1 MLVFVMMLLV
11 MGRVVAALEPLTTAL
26 VTRKLLQVGGAV
38 LCRNHRLLPPDI
50 RLGRVY
56 IKRACTTAVSW
67 SRSCG
72 FSCGFYHSP
81 KKLDKLW
88 KISARKF
95 RRLKVSSSSGNIHW
109 LLHGIHQL
117 IFVSVVYGFEEVA
130 PFSLMVAKDIAG
142 DIVMDMLL
150 KK

>member
-1 MLVFVMMLLV
+1 MLVFVMILLV
-11 MGRVVAALEPLTTAL
+11 MGRVAALEPLTTAL

-88 KISARKF
+88 KISVRKF
-95 RRLKVSSSSGNIHW
+95 GRLKVSSSSVNTHW

-142 DIVMDMLL
+142 DIVMDVLL

>member
-1 MLVFVMMLLV
+1 MLVFLFVMLMV
-11 MGRVVAALEPLTTAL
+11 GGVTALEPLTTAL
-26 VTRKLLQVGGAV
+26 VTKKLLQVGGAV

-56 IKRACTTAVSW
+56 MKRACISAMSW

-88 KISARKF
+88 KISVRKF
-95 RRLKVSSSSGNIHW
+95 GRLKVSSSSGNIHW
-109 LLHGIHQL
+109 LLHGIHQVM
-117 IFVSVVYGFEEVA
+117 FVSVVYGFDEVA
-130 PFSLMVAKDIAG
+130 PFPLMLAKDIAG
-142 DIVMDMLL
+142 DMVMDMLL

>member
-11 MGRVVAALEPLTTAL
+11 MGRVAALEPLTTAL
-26 VTRKLLQVGGAV
+26 VTRKVLQVGGAV
-38 LCRNHRLLPPDI
+38 LCRNLRLLPPDI

-81 KKLDKLW
+81 KKLDKRW